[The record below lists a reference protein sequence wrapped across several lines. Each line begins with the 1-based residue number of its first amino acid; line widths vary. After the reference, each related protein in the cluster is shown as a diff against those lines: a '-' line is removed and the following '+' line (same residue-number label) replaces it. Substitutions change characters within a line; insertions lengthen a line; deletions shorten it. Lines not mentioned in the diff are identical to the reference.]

1 MHANV
6 VELRLDRT
14 VAGGHLAHL
23 HEWKESIALA
33 IANLTEQARTF
44 GGLLQVLHISAK
56 QTR

>member
-33 IANLTEQARTF
+33 IANLTE
-44 GGLLQVLHISAK
+44 
-56 QTR
+56 